1 MNGVIVLG
9 FRRLAF
15 AGLVGSAILGG
26 LSRADGLDQ
35 PQLDGTHDERGR
47 NAAAGSGRLPL
58 YAMYLN
64 HVGFSVRAVAD
75 GQAAIDAAVELR
87 PDVIVMDPSMP

>member
-1 MNGVIVLG
+1 MHGVIVLG

-15 AGLVGSAILGG
+15 AGLVGNGILGG

-47 NAAAGSGRLPL
+47 NAAAGSGRLP
-58 YAMYLN
+58 
-64 HVGFSVRAVAD
+64 
-75 GQAAIDAAVELR
+75 
-87 PDVIVMDPSMP
+87 